1 MDVKAAI
8 ETRRSI
14 RKFKAEPVPRELLQ
28 EILSA
33 TRWSPSWGNTQS
45 WKIHVVQGQPLET
58 FREANRRRLLDGAS
72 PSTELPMPESWPET
86 LKRRY
91 VGVGKSVL
99 SALGIARGDLAARLT
114 YQADM
119 ASLFF
124 APCFVLFCADARMP
138 AGYAMM
144 DCGIAVQT
152 FCLLCENKGL
162 GTCILASSVWHPALL
177 REPLD
182 ISADQTIAV
191 GVAVGYPDFDAA
203 VNRFERERAPLDEIV
218 SWRE

>member
-1 MDVKAAI
+1 MDVKTAI
-8 ETRRSI
+8 RTRRSI
-14 RKFKAEPVPRELLQ
+14 RKFRAEPVPRELLQ
-28 EILSA
+28 EVLSD

-45 WKIHVVQGQPLET
+45 WKIHVVLGKPLET
-58 FREANRRRLLDGAS
+58 FREANRRQLLDGAS

-99 SALGIARGDLAARLT
+99 SALGIARDDQAGRLAYR
-114 YQADM
+114 ADM

-152 FCLLCENKGL
+152 FCLLCENRGL
-162 GTCILASSVWHPALL
+162 GTCILASSIWHPELL
-177 REPLD
+177 RGPLD
-182 ISADQTIAV
+182 IPADQTIAV
-191 GVAVGYPDFDAA
+191 GVAVGYPDLAA
-203 VNRFERERAPLDEIV
+203 DVNRFERERAPLGEIV
-218 SWRE
+218 HWRE

>member
-8 ETRRSI
+8 EARRSI
-14 RKFKAEPVPRELLQ
+14 RKFRSEPVPRELLQ
-28 EILSA
+28 EILSD

-45 WKIHVVQGQPLET
+45 WKIHIVLGEPLET
-58 FREANRRRLLDGAS
+58 FREANRRQLLDGVS
-72 PSTELPMPESWPET
+72 RSTELPMPESWPET

-91 VGVGKSVL
+91 VGVGKCVL
-99 SALGIARGDLAARLT
+99 SALGIARDDHAGRLAYR
-114 YQADM
+114 ADM

-124 APCFVLFCADARMP
+124 APCLALFCADARMP
-138 AGYAMM
+138 VGYAMM

-152 FCLLCENKGL
+152 FCLLCESRGL
-162 GTCILASSVWHPALL
+162 GTCILAASIAHPALL
-177 REPLD
+177 RGLLD
-182 ISADQTIAV
+182 IPADQTIAV
-191 GVAVGYPDFDAA
+191 GVAVGYPDLDAD